1 MARVKL
7 EDWQEKIRDPE
18 HECMSTDAMRALQSE
33 RLVKEV
39 QYVYD
44 NSPFYRKKM
53 DDMGLEPGDIK
64 SIDDID
70 KLPFTTKDDLREN
83 YPFGMLAVPMDQ
95 VARLQGSSGT
105 TGKLTIAAY
114 TKNDVDLW
122 GECFARCL
130 EMAGVTPED
139 RLHISYGYGLFT
151 GGLGADFGA
160 QKLGCMAIPMSA
172 GNTQR
177 QLMCMEDFGATAI
190 CCTPSYALYLG
201 EAAREAGIVD
211 RLQLKAGLNGAEP
224 CTAEMRKKIEDQLDI
239 NSFDIYGLCEIVGPG
254 VAQDCIHHCGLH
266 VNEDYFYPEVLNPA
280 DDTPCAD
287 GETGELIFTTLT
299 KEGMPLIR
307 YRTKDLTSITHGKCE
322 CGRTNAR
329 ISRFTG
335 RTDDMKVIRGVNVF
349 PTQVEATLLSI
360 GEGVAPHYLMIVDR
374 DDRGMDRLT
383 VEVEVDEKYFSDEI
397 RELDAL
403 RDRVAAALK
412 TALGVS
418 VVVKLV
424 EPKTIQRSEGKA
436 VRVIDNRDL

>member
-7 EDWQEKIRDPE
+7 EDWQERIRDPE
-18 HECMSTDAMRALQSE
+18 HECMSADAMHALQSE

-39 QYVYD
+39 KYVYE

-53 DDMGLEPGDIK
+53 DDMGVEPGDIK
-64 SIDDID
+64 SIDDIN
-70 KLPFTTKDDLREN
+70 KLPFTTKEDLRDN

-130 EMAGVTPED
+130 EMAGVTPQD
-139 RLHISYGYGLFT
+139 RLHVSYGYGLFT

-172 GNTQR
+172 GNTKR
-177 QLMCMEDFGATAI
+177 QLMCMEDFGATAL

-201 EAAREAGIVD
+201 EAAREAGVVD
-211 RLQLKAGLNGAEP
+211 KLQLKAGLNGAEP
-224 CTAEMRKKIEDQLDI
+224 CTAEMRKKIEDQLNI

-280 DDTPCAD
+280 DNSPCAD
-287 GETGELIFTTLT
+287 GETGELVFTTLT

-349 PTQVEATLLSI
+349 PTQVETALLSI

-374 DDRGMDRLT
+374 DKNNMDVLT
-383 VEVEVDEKYFSDEI
+383 VQVEVDEKYFSDEI
-397 RELDAL
+397 RKLDELKNK
-403 RDRVAAALK
+403 VAGILK
-412 TALGVS
+412 QALGVS
-418 VVVKLV
+418 VNVQLV